1 MSKKIVNDTCP
12 VARSL
17 SVFGDTWSILI
28 LRDAHAGFTRFDQF
42 RKRLNIAPT
51 MLTKR
56 LNDLVE
62 DGLLTKRRY
71 SDNPPR
77 EEYILTQAGRDFLPI
92 LFVIADW
99 GRKHIPHQNPDL
111 MAQCYDEKQG
121 TAIEPVVIDQQTGAA
136 IGTRKI
142 LIKQGKSELSA
153 EQMLAEKT
161 KT

>member
-1 MSKKIVNDTCP
+1 MTKKIVNETCP

-28 LRDAHAGFTRFDQF
+28 MRDAHAGFTRFDQF

-56 LNDLVE
+56 LSNMVE
-62 DGLLTKRRY
+62 DGLLEKRRY

-77 EEYILTQAGRDFLPI
+77 EEYLLTQSGRDFLPI
-92 LFVIADW
+92 LFVLADW
-99 GRKHIPHQNPDL
+99 GRKHNPHQNPDL
-111 MAQCYDEKQG
+111 MAQFYDEKQG
-121 TAIEPVVIDQQTGAA
+121 TAIEPVVIDQQTGAK

-142 LIKQGKSELSA
+142 SIQQGHSVQKLEKS
-153 EQMLAEKT
+153 
-161 KT
+161 

>member
-1 MSKKIVNDTCP
+1 MTKKIVNETCP

-28 LRDAHAGFTRFDQF
+28 MRDAHAGFTRFDQF

-56 LNDLVE
+56 LSNMVE
-62 DGLLTKRRY
+62 DGLLEKRRY

-77 EEYILTQAGRDFLPI
+77 EEYILTQSGRDFLPI
-92 LFVIADW
+92 LFVLADW
-99 GRKHIPHQNPDL
+99 GRKHNPHQNLDL
-111 MAQCYDEKQG
+111 MAQFYDEKQG
-121 TAIEPVVIDQQTGAA
+121 TAIEPVVIDQQTGAK

-142 LIKQGKSELSA
+142 SIQQGHSVQKLEKS
-153 EQMLAEKT
+153 
-161 KT
+161 

>member
-1 MSKKIVNDTCP
+1 MTKKIVNETCP

-56 LNDLVE
+56 LSNMVE
-62 DGLLTKRRY
+62 DGLLEKRRY

-77 EEYILTQAGRDFLPI
+77 EEYLLTQSGRDFLPI
-92 LFVIADW
+92 LFVLADW

-111 MAQCYDEKQG
+111 MAQFYDEKQG
-121 TAIEPVVIDQQTGAA
+121 TAIEPVVIDQQTGAK

-142 LIKQGKSELSA
+142 SIQQGHSVQKLEKS
-153 EQMLAEKT
+153 
-161 KT
+161 

>member
-62 DGLLTKRRY
+62 NGLLTKRRY
-71 SDNPPR
+71 SENPPR
-77 EEYILTQAGRDFLPI
+77 EEYLLTQAGRDFLPI

-99 GRKHIPHQNPDL
+99 GSKHVPHQNPEL
-111 MAQCYDEKQG
+111 MHQFYDAQQG
-121 TAIEPVVIDQQTGAA
+121 TIIEPVVIDQQTGAK
-136 IGTRKI
+136 IGTRRI
-142 LIKQGKSELSA
+142 SIQQGTSVQKLEKS
-153 EQMLAEKT
+153 
-161 KT
+161 